1 MPAKPPWLLLIPEIV
16 AAVETFDV
24 PVVDRSTIERL
35 FGLRRRRA
43 IQLMHEFG
51 GYQAGRTFLIDRKK
65 FLDQLRRLTEGEGW
79 QVENRRR
86 ERLDQQLDGLRRDQ
100 AAIRV
105 KIPVETEAVG
115 RNIQELSA
123 GVDLAPGCLRIE
135 FDNCEDLLRKLYEL
149 SRAAANDFDR
159 FRAATEPVR
168 QSA

>member
-1 MPAKPPWLLLIPEIV
+1 
-16 AAVETFDV
+16 
-24 PVVDRSTIERL
+24 
-35 FGLRRRRA
+35 
-43 IQLMHEFG
+43 
-51 GYQAGRTFLIDRKK
+51 
-65 FLDQLRRLTEGEGW
+65 
-79 QVENRRR
+79 
-86 ERLDQQLDGLRRDQ
+86 
-100 AAIRV
+100 V

>member
-16 AAVETFDV
+16 AALETFDV

-86 ERLDQQLDGLRRDQ
+86 SVSTSSWTVFVGIRR
-100 AAIRV
+100 
-105 KIPVETEAVG
+105 PYG
-115 RNIQELSA
+115 
-123 GVDLAPGCLRIE
+123 
-135 FDNCEDLLRKLYEL
+135 
-149 SRAAANDFDR
+149 
-159 FRAATEPVR
+159 
-168 QSA
+168 